1 MYNLYSNLLL
11 IQMFYIWHQLC
22 IINIMDMRNHHERR
36 QAMEK
41 KVLVVDD
48 EGSVRR
54 MVAFGLM
61 QRGYD
66 SELCESGMK
75 GLQTLEAYKKNNMPL
90 DCAIVDVRLPDIDGL
105 KLLKAIRFNY
115 PGVPVIIITGHGTDK
130 VAEEAKKAYGYLE
143 KPFYMDDL
151 ARLLDKIPEIKA
163 QDAVASQPQPC
174 RLYSA
179 YVLATLDPAANLM
192 DVYRKFNLGQNIV
205 YCDAVRGEDL
215 MLLVQAESPEKV
227 AAIINEQVKT
237 VPGVADIATLNVDTP
252 IVADNVVDIIAIV
265 DKALGPDKS
274 HLKNRFALSLFD
286 FLDLLHTR

>member
-1 MYNLYSNLLL
+1 MVMNMEKDY
-11 IQMFYIWHQLC
+11 
-22 IINIMDMRNHHERR
+22 ERR

-75 GLQTLEAYKKNNMPL
+75 GLQTLEAYKNKNMPL

-105 KLLKAIRFNY
+105 KLMKAIRFNY
-115 PGVPVIIITGHGTDK
+115 PGVPVIIITGHGSDQ
-130 VAEEAKKAYGYLE
+130 VAEEAKNADGYLE

-151 ARLLDKIPEIKA
+151 AKLLDEIPEVKA
-163 QDAVASQPQPC
+163 QNTTQPQPC
-174 RLYSA
+174 RPYSA
-179 YVLATLDPAANLM
+179 YVLATLDPTANLM

-237 VPGVADIATLNVDTP
+237 VPGIADIATLNVDAP

-265 DKALGPDKS
+265 DKAFGPDKA